1 MTTHSADG
9 RIWKIF
15 GIRHATNTVR
25 KRNQNFI
32 LDAEPGAP
40 LTLDFYFWVLV
51 SGDDVIVV
59 DTGMSPQKAAKNGH
73 RHLLSP
79 LDALPALNI
88 DATKVTTVILTHAH
102 YDHLGFVDAFP
113 EATFHMQAE
122 EMAYVTGPFM
132 RKPWFRHAYA
142 VDEIVKL
149 VELLHSGRLVLHG
162 RQQGIADGV
171 SVHWVGGHCAGQEIV
186 RARTA
191 RGWVVLA
198 SDALHYYE
206 EYERGVPFAVVFN
219 SSDMLAAH
227 DVIRDLA
234 DSDDHVIPAHDPRIA
249 DLYPIIEKA
258 GCDHIF
264 RLDAAPKKLVGACR
278 NA

>member
-1 MTTHSADG
+1 MTLQPSPEKN
-9 RIWKIF
+9 WKIF

-25 KRNQNFI
+25 KRNQNFM
-32 LDAEPGAP
+32 LDADPGAP
-40 LTLDFYFWVLV
+40 LVLDFYSWVLV
-51 SGDDVIVV
+51 SDDDVIVV
-59 DTGMSPQKAAKNGH
+59 DTGMDPQKAEKNGH

-79 LDALPALNI
+79 VDALAALDI
-88 DATKVTTVILTHAH
+88 DAAKVTTVILTHAH

-113 EATFHMQAE
+113 QATFHMQAE
-122 EMAYVTGPFM
+122 EMAYVTGPWM
-132 RKPWFRHAYA
+132 QKPWFRHAYA

-149 VELLHSGRLVLHG
+149 VELLHAGRLVLHDREHG
-162 RQQGIADGV
+162 FADGV

-186 RARTA
+186 RVRTA

-234 DSDDHVIPAHDPRIA
+234 DSDEHIVPAHDPRIA
-249 DLYPIIEKA
+249 DLYPTVEKVSP
-258 GCDHIF
+258 DHVF
-264 RLDAAPKKLVGACR
+264 CLDAVPKKLGCA
-278 NA
+278 